1 MEKNNRIHIK
11 TRRLITIGILAL
23 AGIAITIG
31 IVQGE
36 AFIVLKKATTICLEC
51 IGLG

>member
-11 TRRLITIGILAL
+11 TSRVVTIGILVL
-23 AGIAITIG
+23 AGIALVIG